1 MPRDKALDGIEKSK
15 VYGVHKLSSSLQ
27 LCCAKQPPHRQSN
40 STFATSSAVQLNDYS
55 TGSVTQLHVLCA
67 GIARTM
73 DPVPRSNMTFKM
85 QKSAQLKI
93 VRLQND
99 SFNSV
104 HQRFDYCCCCF
115 AGVLFRV
122 SRFCMAVYNLG
133 GHLVC
138 DCMSDISI

>member
-1 MPRDKALDGIEKSK
+1 
-15 VYGVHKLSSSLQ
+15 
-27 LCCAKQPPHRQSN
+27 
-40 STFATSSAVQLNDYS
+40 
-55 TGSVTQLHVLCA
+55 
-67 GIARTM
+67 
-73 DPVPRSNMTFKM
+73 MTFEM

-99 SFNSV
+99 SFNSN